1 MSERWCRDAVGV
13 AMDVI
18 DSYGLSRMAEGRGLA
33 EG

>member
-13 AMDVI
+13 AMDVV
-18 DSYGLSRMAEGRGLA
+18 DSYGLERMASGLGLA